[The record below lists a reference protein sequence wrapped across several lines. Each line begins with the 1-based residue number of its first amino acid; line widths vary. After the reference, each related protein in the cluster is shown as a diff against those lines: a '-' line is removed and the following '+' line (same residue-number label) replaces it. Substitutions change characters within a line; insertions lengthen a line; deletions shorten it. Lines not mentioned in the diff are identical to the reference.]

1 MTNPREGG
9 RDAAMALGKNIRS
22 RLRPSLRR
30 DRGHTQPTSEGRPH
44 KWLAVEKSL
53 TDFVADGFELKT
65 MVYDSS
71 ETAAKSEPDVHYFLQ
86 KGTTLVRCDFKKRD
100 QASIYWCYQLTA
112 PNRP

>member
-1 MTNPREGG
+1 MTNPREG
-9 RDAAMALGKNIRS
+9 DEM
-22 RLRPSLRR
+22 RR
-30 DRGHTQPTSEGRPH
+30 WLWAKIFVGAFGLVGGTEGTPAQPTSEGRPH

-65 MVYDSS
+65 VVYDTS
-71 ETAAKSEPDVHYFLQ
+71 ETSAKSEPDVHYFLQ